1 MDILLTGATKF
12 LGEHVCRELLS
23 RDLNFDCLVRPSSN
37 TQTLRNLG
45 ASLVQGDLSKPE
57 SLKRVLQ
64 NYDTVLNIPNLAQL
78 PAAALVKAYDEAGI
92 KRAVFVSSTGI
103 FTALDAR
110 TKPLRL
116 AAEKS
121 IRESHLTYTI
131 LRPTMIYGTPED
143 ENIIKLL
150 RLCQRLPVVPIVG
163 SGEALQQPVHVEDVA
178 WAVVEVL
185 DRPET
190 HHQSYNIG
198 GGQTLSYNE
207 LVKSAKRALG
217 KAPRVVHI
225 PSRPAALAAK
235 VAKRTGLPSPV
246 SEEQILR
253 LAEDKAYSL
262 QEAQTDFGYQPRP
275 FDEGVKREVAL
286 MKGQG

>member
-1 MDILLTGATKF
+1 MNILLTGATKF
-12 LGEHVCRELLS
+12 LGEHVCKELLS
-23 RDLNFDCLVRPSSN
+23 RGLTFDCLVRPSSDAE
-37 TQTLRNLG
+37 TLRALG
-45 ASLVQGDLSKPE
+45 ASLVQGDLSEPTT
-57 SLKRVLQ
+57 LKDVLGP
-64 NYDTVLNIPNLAQL
+64 YGTVLNIPNLAKL
-78 PAAALVKAYDEAGI
+78 PAASLVRAYEEAGI

-103 FTALDAR
+103 FTELDAR

-121 IRESHLTYTI
+121 IRESRLTYTI

-150 RLCQRLPVVPIVG
+150 RLCERLPVVPVVG
-163 SGEALQQPVHVEDVA
+163 SGRALQQPVHVEDVA
-178 WAVVEVL
+178 WAVAEVL
-185 DRPET
+185 SRPQT
-190 HHQSYNIG
+190 YNRSYNIG

-207 LVKSAKRALG
+207 LVKRARHALG
-217 KAPRVVHI
+217 KAPRLVHV
-225 PSRPAALAAK
+225 PSQPAALAARI
-235 VAKRTGLPSPV
+235 AKRTGLPSPV

-262 QEAQTDFGYQPRP
+262 EDAQTDFDYQPRP

>member
-1 MDILLTGATKF
+1 MNILLTGATKF

-23 RDLNFDCLVRPSSN
+23 RGLTFDCLIRPTSN
-37 TQTLRNLG
+37 TATLRALG
-45 ASLVQGDLSKPE
+45 ASFVQGDLSKPE
-57 SLKRVLQ
+57 TLKDALRP
-64 NYDTVLNIPNLAQL
+64 YDTVLNIPNLANL
-78 PAAALVKAYDEAGI
+78 PAAALVKAYKAAGI
-92 KRAVFVSSTGI
+92 ERAVFVSSTGI
-103 FTALDAR
+103 FTKLDAR

-121 IRESHLTYTI
+121 IRESGLTYTI

-150 RLCQRLPVVPIVG
+150 RLCERLPVVPVVG
-163 SGEALQQPVHVEDVA
+163 SGRALQQPVHVEDVA

-185 DRPET
+185 TKSET
-190 HHQSYNIG
+190 YNQSYNIG

-207 LVKSAKRALG
+207 LVKTARRSLG
-217 KAPRVVHI
+217 KTQRLVHI
-225 PSRPAALAAK
+225 PSRPAAL
-235 VAKRTGLPSPV
+235 VARVARQTGLPSPV

-262 QEAQTDFGYQPRP
+262 EAAQADFNYQPRP
-275 FDEGVKREVAL
+275 FDEGVEREIAL
-286 MKGQG
+286 MRGQG

>member
-1 MDILLTGATKF
+1 MNILLTGATKF
-12 LGEHVCRELLS
+12 LGEHVCKELLS
-23 RDLNFDCLVRPSSN
+23 RGLTFDCLVRPSSD
-37 TQTLRNLG
+37 TKTLRGLG

-57 SLKRVLQ
+57 TLKPTLQ

-78 PAAALVKAYDEAGI
+78 PAAALVGAYEEAGV

-103 FTALDAR
+103 FTQLDAR

-121 IRESHLTYTI
+121 IKGSRLTYTI

-150 RLCQRLPVVPIVG
+150 RLCQRLPVVPVVG
-163 SGEALQQPVHVEDVA
+163 SGRALQQPVHVEDVA
-178 WAVVEVL
+178 WAVAEVL
-185 DRPET
+185 FQPKT
-190 HHQSYNIG
+190 HNQSYNIG

-207 LVKSAKRALG
+207 LVKRARQALG
-217 KAPRVVHI
+217 KPQRLVHI
-225 PSRPAALAAK
+225 PSRPAALVAK

-262 QEAQTDFGYQPRP
+262 QDAQTDFGYKPRP
-275 FDEGVKREVAL
+275 FDKGVEREVAL
-286 MKGQG
+286 MKGQD